1 MPGPVPL
8 VAAAAMAAAAAEAA
22 AGDMPGGGGGG
33 GCDGGDLW
41 VIWKKGLKFRLNKGY
56 KKQYLSLETTYL
68 LS

>member
-1 MPGPVPL
+1 MPPPGVPGPVPL

-41 VIWKKGLKFRLNKGY
+41 VIWKKGLEFRFNM
-56 KKQYLSLETTYL
+56 
-68 LS
+68 